1 MAENVTKIYIG
12 VNACKGFM
20 LKNVFSL
27 VFTAF
32 FSLCVNY
39 NFFAIILLVVLRPS

>member
-20 LKNVFSL
+20 LKNVFCL
-27 VFTAF
+27 VFIVFFFVVCKLQFFCNYTACG
-32 FSLCVNY
+32 S
-39 NFFAIILLVVLRPS
+39 